1 MRLSIII
8 PAYNAGKYIRECL
21 DSVIGQDLPKEEY
34 EIIVIND
41 GSSDETGAIVEQIAA
56 GQGNIRLFDQENQGP
71 SVARNYG
78 MKLAK
83 GEYLMFVDSDDTIER
98 NCIRR
103 LTDRCISDDLD
114 MLQFSAVNVIG
125 NEHVRRMTY
134 ADTDKVVS
142 GKSVLMKKIQ
152 VSIPFALYKR
162 SFMIGND
169 LKLYPGVYSEDDE
182 FKTRALYAAE
192 RVSSTNEI
200 IYFVRQSPGSIT
212 RTVNPKKSYDCLTVI
227 ESLGRFVQTT
237 PDDRYRKGIYLQ
249 MSHTFNW
256 CLKEMTGLPG
266 PEVKKLEKLIYSK
279 REMLGYLCKSPSLLH
294 RVEGRIMRIFPRS
307 ILKVY
312 KTLNFLH
319 FSKKHR

>member
-1 MRLSIII
+1 
-8 PAYNAGKYIRECL
+8 
-21 DSVIGQDLPKEEY
+21 
-34 EIIVIND
+34 
-41 GSSDETGAIVEQIAA
+41 
-56 GQGNIRLFDQENQGP
+56 
-71 SVARNYG
+71 
-78 MKLAK
+78 
-83 GEYLMFVDSDDTIER
+83 
-98 NCIRR
+98 
-103 LTDRCISDDLD
+103 
-114 MLQFSAVNVIG
+114 VNVIG
-125 NEHVRRMTY
+125 NEHIRRMTY

-256 CLKEMTGLPG
+256 CLKEMTGLLG

-279 REMLGYLCKSPSLLH
+279 REMVGYLCKSPSLLH
-294 RVEGRIMRIFPRS
+294 RVEGRIMRIFPRN